1 LDINFT
7 YDLGT
12 DKAVEQWLYS
22 AEYNARCQSG
32 RAVRNS
38 GDNTVYLQK
47 HSRRWA
53 IKFYNKYLEA
63 TSGDKKHSLN
73 QHFIDL
79 GLAKFVEG
87 KLRVELRLLSL
98 ELKDLGLQHGH
109 QLTPEVLTGLFQ
121 TYLEKIEMKPNKLL
135 VDDEIDKLSGKVQNT
150 YRKWRAGKNI
160 KKDLPQ
166 NTYYRHRRD
175 LLNVGVDISIPPLEV
190 DKPNNVVPMLR
201 PLEAKPVENPQ
212 WAYEQ
217 GLIAS

>member
-1 LDINFT
+1 
-7 YDLGT
+7 
-12 DKAVEQWLYS
+12 
-22 AEYNARCQSG
+22 
-32 RAVRNS
+32 
-38 GDNTVYLQK
+38 
-47 HSRRWA
+47 
-53 IKFYNKYLEA
+53 
-63 TSGDKKHSLN
+63 
-73 QHFIDL
+73 
-79 GLAKFVEG
+79 
-87 KLRVELRLLSL
+87 
-98 ELKDLGLQHGH
+98 
-109 QLTPEVLTGLFQ
+109 
-121 TYLEKIEMKPNKLL
+121 MKPNKLL